1 MVPAQTVFAA
11 NTLYSTSETQYYTP
25 SPCSP
30 VNSIALTKGSR
41 SQAAFPLKATVMC
54 GTLTIPAVA
63 LDVGRMVCE
72 LMKKLKFLLSAV
84 SIVTGLNMS
93 VNGF

>member
-1 MVPAQTVFAA
+1 M
-11 NTLYSTSETQYYTP
+11 
-25 SPCSP
+25 
-30 VNSIALTKGSR
+30 ALTKGSQ
-41 SQAAFPLKATVMC
+41 SQAAFPLKAIVMC

-63 LDVGRMVCE
+63 LDPGRMVSE
-72 LMKKLKFLLSAV
+72 IMKKLKFLLSAA